1 MTFELP
7 NLLYCAVAGLIG
19 FVWGL
24 GEIVSAF
31 QNETGRALGTA
42 GAWLLILL
50 NFVAAFVIFLLTA
63 AIIPDANNWLT
74 AIFVGLAW
82 PTVIRNASFKLAQ
95 PIQGEN
101 GQEQAAIRFEQAY
114 ATFQGLARSLIN
126 NALTRQRIQLVTS
139 ATSHDLAMLER
150 YARLALI
157 ASPMQGAEGQPAD
170 SFIDAILQR
179 QSSDEIKKA
188 LLAAFVMANFG
199 RDMLQD
205 FIKEQAKNRKSSGG
219 KRPHE

>member
-1 MTFELP
+1 MAIELP
-7 NLLYCAVAGLIG
+7 NLLYCGVAGLIG
-19 FVWGL
+19 FIWGL

-31 QNETGRALGTA
+31 KNETGRALATA

-50 NFVAAFVIFLLTA
+50 NFVAAAGIFLLTA
-63 AIIPDANNWLT
+63 AIIPEANNWLT
-74 AIFVGLAW
+74 AIFVGFAW

-95 PIQGEN
+95 PLQSDN

-139 ATSHDLAMLER
+139 ATNYDLATLER

-157 ASPMQGAEGQPAD
+157 ASPLQTGDGLPAAD
-170 SFIDAILQR
+170 FIDAIIAR
-179 QSSDEIKKA
+179 PGTEEIKKA

-205 FIKEQAKNRKSSGG
+205 FIKEQRRKPNR
-219 KRPHE
+219 

>member
-1 MTFELP
+1 MAIELP
-7 NLLYCAVAGLIG
+7 NLLYCGVAGLIG
-19 FVWGL
+19 FIWGL

-31 QNETGRALGTA
+31 KNETGRALATA

-50 NFVAAFVIFLLTA
+50 NFVAAAGIFLLTA
-63 AIIPDANNWLT
+63 AIIPEANNWLT
-74 AIFVGLAW
+74 AIFVGFAW

-95 PIQGEN
+95 PLQSDN

-139 ATSHDLAMLER
+139 ATNYDLATLER

-157 ASPMQGAEGQPAD
+157 ASPLQTADGLPAAD
-170 SFIDAILQR
+170 FIDAIIAR
-179 QSSDEIKKA
+179 PGTEEIKKA

-205 FIKEQAKNRKSSGG
+205 FIKEQRRKPNR
-219 KRPHE
+219 

>member
-1 MTFELP
+1 MAIELP
-7 NLLYCAVAGLIG
+7 NLLYCGVAGLIG
-19 FVWGL
+19 FIWGL

-31 QNETGRALGTA
+31 KNETGRALATA

-50 NFVAAFVIFLLTA
+50 NFVAAAGIFLLTA
-63 AIIPDANNWLT
+63 AIIPEANNWLT
-74 AIFVGLAW
+74 AIFVGFAW

-95 PIQGEN
+95 PLQSDN

-139 ATSHDLAMLER
+139 ATNYDLATLER

-157 ASPMQGAEGQPAD
+157 ASALQTGDGLPAAD
-170 SFIDAILQR
+170 FIDAIIAR
-179 QSSDEIKKA
+179 PGTEEIKKA

-205 FIKEQAKNRKSSGG
+205 FIKEQRRKPNR
-219 KRPHE
+219 

>member
-1 MTFELP
+1 MAIELP
-7 NLLYCAVAGLIG
+7 NLLYCGVAGLIG
-19 FVWGL
+19 FIWGL

-31 QNETGRALGTA
+31 KNETGRALATA

-50 NFVAAFVIFLLTA
+50 NFVAAAGIFLLTA

-74 AIFVGLAW
+74 AIFVGFAW

-95 PIQGEN
+95 PLQSDN

-139 ATSHDLAMLER
+139 ATNYDLATLER

-157 ASPMQGAEGQPAD
+157 ASALQTGDGLPAAD
-170 SFIDAILQR
+170 FIDAIIAR
-179 QSSDEIKKA
+179 PGTEEIKKA

-205 FIKEQAKNRKSSGG
+205 FIKERMKEQRRKPNR
-219 KRPHE
+219 

>member
-1 MTFELP
+1 MAIELP
-7 NLLYCAVAGLIG
+7 NLLYCGVAGLIG
-19 FVWGL
+19 FIWGL

-31 QNETGRALGTA
+31 KNETGRALATA

-50 NFVAAFVIFLLTA
+50 NFVAAAGIFLLTA

-74 AIFVGLAW
+74 AIFVGFAW

-95 PIQGEN
+95 PLQSDN

-139 ATSHDLAMLER
+139 ATNYDLATLER

-157 ASPMQGAEGQPAD
+157 ASPLQTADGLPAAD
-170 SFIDAILQR
+170 FIDAIIAR
-179 QSSDEIKKA
+179 PGTEEIKKA

-205 FIKEQAKNRKSSGG
+205 FIKERMKEQRRKPNR
-219 KRPHE
+219 

>member
-1 MTFELP
+1 MPLEVP
-7 NLLYCAVAGLIG
+7 NLLYCSVAGLIG

-31 QNETGRALGTA
+31 KNETGRALGTA

-50 NFVAAFVIFLLTA
+50 NFVAAAGIFLLTA
-63 AIIPDANNWLT
+63 AVIPEANNWLT
-74 AIFVGLAW
+74 AIFIGFAW

-95 PIQGEN
+95 PLQADG

-139 ATSHDLAMLER
+139 ATNYDLALLER

-157 ASPMQGAEGQPAD
+157 ASPLHNADGLPAD
-170 SFIDAILQR
+170 EFINAILAR
-179 QSSDEIKKA
+179 PSTEEIKKA
-188 LLAAFVMANFG
+188 LLAAFIMANFG

-205 FIKEQAKNRKSSGG
+205 FIKERNKEQRRKPSQ
-219 KRPHE
+219 

>member
-1 MTFELP
+1 MTVELP
-7 NLLYCAVAGLIG
+7 NLLFCAVAGLIG

-31 QNETGRALGTA
+31 KNETGRALGTA

-50 NFVAAFVIFLLTA
+50 NFVAAAGIFLLTA
-63 AIIPDANNWLT
+63 TIIPDANNWLT
-74 AIFVGLAW
+74 AIFVGFAW

-95 PIQGEN
+95 PIQAET
-101 GQEQAAIRFEQAY
+101 GQEQAAIRFEEAY

-126 NALTRQRIQLVTS
+126 NALTRQRIHLVTS
-139 ATSHDLAMLER
+139 ATRYDIGLLEH

-157 ASPMQGAEGQPAD
+157 ASPLQTEEGLPAD
-170 SFIDAILQR
+170 SYIDAILQR
-179 QSSDEIKKA
+179 QSNEEIKKA

-205 FIKEQAKNRKSSGG
+205 FIKEQRRKPT
-219 KRPHE
+219 R

>member
-1 MTFELP
+1 MAIELP
-7 NLLYCAVAGLIG
+7 NLLYCGVAGLIG
-19 FVWGL
+19 FIWGL

-31 QNETGRALGTA
+31 KNETGRALATA

-50 NFVAAFVIFLLTA
+50 NFVAAAGIFLLTA
-63 AIIPDANNWLT
+63 AIIPEANNWLT
-74 AIFVGLAW
+74 AIFVGFAW

-95 PIQGEN
+95 PLQSDN

-139 ATSHDLAMLER
+139 ATNYDLATLER

-157 ASPMQGAEGQPAD
+157 ASPLQTGDGLPAAD
-170 SFIDAILQR
+170 FIDAIIAR
-179 QSSDEIKKA
+179 PGTEEIKKA
-188 LLAAFVMANFG
+188 LLAAFVMTHFG

-205 FIKEQAKNRKSSGG
+205 FIKEQRRKPNR
-219 KRPHE
+219 

>member
-1 MTFELP
+1 MAIELP
-7 NLLYCAVAGLIG
+7 NLLYCGVAGLIG
-19 FVWGL
+19 FIWGL

-31 QNETGRALGTA
+31 KNETGRALATA

-50 NFVAAFVIFLLTA
+50 NFVAAAGIFLLTA

-74 AIFVGLAW
+74 AIFVGFAW

-95 PIQGEN
+95 PLQSDN

-139 ATSHDLAMLER
+139 ATNYDLATLER

-157 ASPMQGAEGQPAD
+157 ASPLQTADGLPAAD
-170 SFIDAILQR
+170 FIDAIIAR
-179 QSSDEIKKA
+179 PGTEEIKKA

-205 FIKEQAKNRKSSGG
+205 FIKEQRRKPNR
-219 KRPHE
+219 

>member
-1 MTFELP
+1 MAIELP
-7 NLLYCAVAGLIG
+7 NLLYCGVAGLIG
-19 FVWGL
+19 FIWGL

-31 QNETGRALGTA
+31 KNETGRALATA

-50 NFVAAFVIFLLTA
+50 NFVAAAGIFLLTA

-74 AIFVGLAW
+74 AIFVGFAW

-95 PIQGEN
+95 PLQSDN

-139 ATSHDLAMLER
+139 ATNYDLATLER

-157 ASPMQGAEGQPAD
+157 ASALQTGDGLPAAD
-170 SFIDAILQR
+170 FIDAIIAR
-179 QSSDEIKKA
+179 PGTEEIKKA

-205 FIKEQAKNRKSSGG
+205 FIKEQRRKPNR
-219 KRPHE
+219 

>member
-1 MTFELP
+1 MAIELP
-7 NLLYCAVAGLIG
+7 NLLYCGVAGLIG
-19 FVWGL
+19 FIWGL

-31 QNETGRALGTA
+31 KNETGRALATA

-50 NFVAAFVIFLLTA
+50 NFVAAAGIFLLTA

-74 AIFVGLAW
+74 AIFVGFAW

-95 PIQGEN
+95 PLQSDN

-139 ATSHDLAMLER
+139 ATNYDLATLER

-157 ASPMQGAEGQPAD
+157 ASPLQTADGLPAAD
-170 SFIDAILQR
+170 FIDAILAR
-179 QSSDEIKKA
+179 PGTEEIKKA

-205 FIKEQAKNRKSSGG
+205 FIKEQRRKPNR
-219 KRPHE
+219 

>member
-1 MTFELP
+1 MAIELP
-7 NLLYCAVAGLIG
+7 NLLYCGVAGLIG
-19 FVWGL
+19 FIWGL

-31 QNETGRALGTA
+31 KNETGRALATA

-50 NFVAAFVIFLLTA
+50 NFVAAAGIFLLTA
-63 AIIPDANNWLT
+63 AIIPEANNWLT
-74 AIFVGLAW
+74 AIFVGFAW

-95 PIQGEN
+95 PLQSDN

-139 ATSHDLAMLER
+139 ATNYDLATLER

-157 ASPMQGAEGQPAD
+157 ASPLQTGDGLPAAD
-170 SFIDAILQR
+170 FIDAIIAR
-179 QSSDEIKKA
+179 PGTEEIKKA

-205 FIKEQAKNRKSSGG
+205 FIKERMKEQRRKPNR
-219 KRPHE
+219 

>member
-1 MTFELP
+1 MAIELP
-7 NLLYCAVAGLIG
+7 NLLYCGVAGLIG
-19 FVWGL
+19 FIWGL

-31 QNETGRALGTA
+31 KNETGRALATA

-50 NFVAAFVIFLLTA
+50 NFVAAAGIFLLTA

-74 AIFVGLAW
+74 AIFVGFAW

-95 PIQGEN
+95 PLQSDN

-139 ATSHDLAMLER
+139 ATNYDLATLER

-157 ASPMQGAEGQPAD
+157 ASALQTGDGLPAAD
-170 SFIDAILQR
+170 FIDAIIAR
-179 QSSDEIKKA
+179 PGTEENKKA
-188 LLAAFVMANFG
+188 LLAAFVMTHFG

-205 FIKEQAKNRKSSGG
+205 FIKEQRRKPNR
-219 KRPHE
+219 

>member
-7 NLLYCAVAGLIG
+7 NLLYCGVAGLIG

-31 QNETGRALGTA
+31 KNETGRALGTA

-50 NFVAAFVIFLLTA
+50 NAVAAAGIFLLIAT
-63 AIIPDANNWLT
+63 IVPEANNWLT
-74 AIFVGLAW
+74 AIFVGFAW

-95 PIQGEN
+95 PMQPE

-126 NALTRQRIQLVTS
+126 NALTRQRIHLVTS
-139 ATSHDLAMLER
+139 VTTYDLDLLEH

-157 ASPMQGAEGQPAD
+157 ASPLQTEEGLPAD

-179 QSSDEIKKA
+179 QANEEIKKA

-205 FIKEQAKNRKSSGG
+205 FIKEQRRKPT
-219 KRPHE
+219 R